1 MKKNED
7 FQKAIDFTKSCSN
20 PTYITGSD
28 GHPMPVPCGKCKYCQ
43 LKKSYSNKKLCD
55 IESNIHTYTYFV
67 TLTYDPSNVPFI
79 SLRQSHVTNSID
91 KNTYSI
97 YPCSRILERYDN
109 NYLDFSLPYS
119 IDMSQHEFEDI
130 IYRVSINNTEQK
142 NRINVLFYYD
152 LQIFLKRLRKN
163 VTKFSSSP
171 IRYYAVGEY
180 GPEHYRPHWHIIL
193 YFDDPQISENIV
205 SVVSQ
210 SWKLGFTNTSKSR
223 GKVSNYLTSYVN
235 SNAIIPDLF
244 KIKQIRPHS
253 VHSKFFGLSILK
265 PYEKEITENGLKFF
279 DTTDFNISNKVVK
292 IYPTKNIRNYY
303 FPKVSGFNE
312 LSSADKVDL
321 YALYLYT
328 NKIKSLY
335 GYKNL
340 HEIFTFYVNVI
351 QSDPTYYL
359 NLHKDSA
366 TNFIRSLSI
375 IYDMAEEYLRDVDED
390 YLFNKFL
397 SVYYTSKRFC
407 TLYNVNYSNIYKKVK
422 KIETF
427 YSDFELSLLNK
438 FYEQLE
444 TYSSLCET
452 DNEINSVLLFY
463 NNGVNYLHGKVTKPL
478 EEIAR
483 IQIDEDF
490 QNTIKHKK
498 LNDKLNIF
506 SLSY

>member
-1 MKKNED
+1 MKKNND
-7 FQKAIDFTKSCSN
+7 LQKAIDFTKSCSN
-20 PTYITGSD
+20 PTYIIGSD
-28 GHPMPVPCGKCKYCQ
+28 GYPMSVPCGKCKYCQ
-43 LKKSYSNKKLCD
+43 LNKSTTNKQLCD
-55 IESNIHTYTYFV
+55 IEASNHTYTYFV
-67 TLTYDPSNVPFI
+67 TLTYDPSYVPFI
-79 SLRQSHVTNSID
+79 SLRQTNVNNLFD

-97 YPCSRILERYDN
+97 YPCSRILDRYDN
-109 NYLDFSLPYS
+109 NYLDFSLPHS
-119 IDMSQHEFEDI
+119 IDMSQHDFIDI
-130 IYRVSINNTEQK
+130 ISRVSPNNTEQS

-152 LQIFLKRLRKN
+152 LQTFLKRLRKN
-163 VTKFSSSP
+163 VSKFSTSS

-180 GPEHYRPHWHIIL
+180 GPEHFRPHWHIIL
-193 YFDDPQISENIV
+193 YFNDKEISENIV

-235 SNAIIPDLF
+235 SNSIIPDLF
-244 KIKQIRPHS
+244 KIKPIRPHS

-265 PYEKEITENGLKFF
+265 PYEKEIIEKGFEFF
-279 DTTDFNISNKVVK
+279 DSTDFNISNKIVK

-303 FPKVSGFNE
+303 FPKVSGFNK
-312 LSSADKVDL
+312 LSFTDKIDL
-321 YALYLYT
+321 YSLYLYT
-328 NKIKSLY
+328 NKIKSSY
-335 GYKNL
+335 GFHNL
-340 HEIFTFYVNVI
+340 HDIFTFYVNVI

-359 NLHKDSA
+359 TIHKDST

-397 SVYYTSKRFC
+397 NVYYTSKRFC
-407 TLYNVNYSNIYKKVK
+407 TLYNVNYSNIYQQVK

-444 TYSSLCET
+444 NYSSLCET
-452 DNEINSVLLFY
+452 TEEFNSVLLFY
-463 NNGVNYLHGKVTKPL
+463 NNGVNFLHGKVTKPL

-490 QNTIKHKK
+490 EKTIKHKK
-498 LNDKLNIF
+498 LNDTLNIF